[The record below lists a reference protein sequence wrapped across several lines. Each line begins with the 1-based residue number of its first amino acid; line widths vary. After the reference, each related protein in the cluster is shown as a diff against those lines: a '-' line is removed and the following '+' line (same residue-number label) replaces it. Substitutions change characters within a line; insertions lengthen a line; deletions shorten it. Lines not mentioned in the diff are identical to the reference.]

1 MSDTSDF
8 IARLRVGD
16 RVAVMVETVD
26 GIEVINGTIAKAWST
41 MRITIDEFTI
51 RDAYGNIN
59 SSIMS
64 IRYSTK
70 ASPR

>member
-1 MSDTSDF
+1 
-8 IARLRVGD
+8 
-16 RVAVMVETVD
+16 MVETVD

-41 MRITIDEFTI
+41 LRITIDEFTV
-51 RDAYGNIN
+51 RDSYGNIN